1 MVTLQH
7 LIQEYT
13 ELHKPVRD
21 FELEGYAKELSRYG
35 KAVYVRG
42 LRVRDLDGRKITS
55 VEQMKRGMK
64 LLLDNEHQYR
74 TRKETKIKLAQALE
88 ELRLQIY
95 PSMTFEELYTEVGKV
110 LGSITDLLHYDITLR
125 IGAVNGIFPK
135 DYVYLHAGALDGA
148 KALKLCYPQLKV
160 DTPRVK
166 LSDIVDAVPEL
177 QGFTA
182 YDVEHFL
189 CVNHDMFTKQQNS
202 YKLHLTSFYANT

>member
-13 ELHKPVRD
+13 NLHKPIRD
-21 FELEGYAKELSRYG
+21 FELEGYAKEQSRYG
-35 KAVYVRG
+35 KAVYIRG
-42 LRVRDLDGRKITS
+42 LRVRDLHGRKITS
-55 VEQMKRGMK
+55 VEQMKKGMK
-64 LLLDNEHQYR
+64 VFLNNEHQYR
-74 TRKETKIKLAQALE
+74 TRKVTKDRLAHALE

-110 LGSITDLLHYDITLR
+110 LGHMTDLLHYDVTLR
-125 IGAVNGIFPK
+125 IGAVNGILPK
-135 DYVYLHAGALDGA
+135 DFVYLHAGVLEGA
-148 KALKLCYPQLKV
+148 NALKRCYPQLKV

-166 LSDIVDAVPEL
+166 LSDIVDVVPEL

-189 CVNHDMFTKQQNS
+189 CVNHE
-202 YKLHLTSFYANT
+202 KL